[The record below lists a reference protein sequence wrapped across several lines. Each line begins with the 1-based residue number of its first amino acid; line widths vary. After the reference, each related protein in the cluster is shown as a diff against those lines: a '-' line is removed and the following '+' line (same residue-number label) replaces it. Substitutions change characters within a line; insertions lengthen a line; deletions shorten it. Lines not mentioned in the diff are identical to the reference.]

1 MNKNLYSL
9 DDYTLVLQFA
19 AGNSEAFN
27 VIVKRH
33 QPYLASVVFP
43 IVQDLPLTEDILQ
56 EAFIKVII
64 AIKEG
69 KYHMD
74 SKHAFRAWI
83 RRIVYNLAI
92 DHVRG
97 DFKKKRTQYY
107 TSEDIDLLTRSICP
121 TYIAQSPEET
131 LICRESLRVIPEL
144 LERIPGEQR
153 EVIYLH
159 LFKGYTFRKIT
170 ECIDSTIS
178 INTVQ
183 TRMYLGL
190 KNLRKMMESVPL

>member
-43 IVQDLPLTEDILQ
+43 IVQDLHLTEDILQ
-56 EAFIKVII
+56 EAFIKAII

-83 RRIVYNLAI
+83 RRIVCNLAI

-97 DFKKKRTQYY
+97 GFKKKSTWYY
-107 TSEDIDLLTRSICP
+107 ASEDIDLLTHSICP
-121 TYIAQSPEET
+121 IYIEQGPEET
-131 LICRESLRVIPEL
+131 FIRRESLRVIPEL
-144 LERIPGEQR
+144 LERIPAEQR

-159 LFKGYTFRKIT
+159 LFKRCTFRKIT

-178 INTVQ
+178 INTIQ

-190 KNLRKMMESVPL
+190 KNLRKMMESVLS